1 VGVTFVGS
9 DEFNN
14 SGAAR
19 SGPIFWVT
27 NHTSKGLCVRPW
39 TVEIREGTN
48 WTKWDY
54 HGPPVFIGP
63 HAAAYE
69 TIDFSSQQF
78 QWPTNTW
85 RLTVSVAEKL
95 AGVPAFLAKIRHYP
109 GWLRQRSNFFS
120 MPNPFTKGA
129 VWYGNPRKVLSED
142 VPQH

>member
-1 VGVTFVGS
+1 MRNIGFLFPALAGLSTAIVTTWILLERRSSLPPAPVGVTFVGS

-69 TIDFSSQQF
+69 TIDF
-78 QWPTNTW
+78 
-85 RLTVSVAEKL
+85 
-95 AGVPAFLAKIRHYP
+95 
-109 GWLRQRSNFFS
+109 
-120 MPNPFTKGA
+120 
-129 VWYGNPRKVLSED
+129 
-142 VPQH
+142 